1 MFTRNISSCACSFG
15 RHTSQQPIN
24 VSLEP
29 EGVSALEDISVC
41 TTCRASWC
49 LLLSLLL
56 AESVSQRLFREF
68 QNRMRRRVLDGAGMT
83 SEHNLQAYQEDDD
96 LIELWLWLDG
106 VSNPTV
112 WLHGISG
119 QAAESQEHKIIGV
132 RDALAF
138 SDTSFMGYGGGF
150 SDVGKLG
157 IPTYAAS
164 LTLGGLLPMLACL
177 SVLVM
182 LIGRVVRWSPLSLS
196 RFESSLQRS
205 LAIRLCGWIEIDGD
219 DAALNAKLDP
229 MEDNNE
235 FQRAAAIAIFHQNIP
250 RAIHSLTVV
259 RASMPLGNAAPLV
272 LGLPSPVALL
282 CCFHS
287 I

>member
-1 MFTRNISSCACSFG
+1 MVHVFRQHIRGERTDGSLFTRNISSCACSFG

-119 QAAESQEHKIIGV
+119 QAAES
-132 RDALAF
+132 
-138 SDTSFMGYGGGF
+138 
-150 SDVGKLG
+150 
-157 IPTYAAS
+157 
-164 LTLGGLLPMLACL
+164 
-177 SVLVM
+177 
-182 LIGRVVRWSPLSLS
+182 
-196 RFESSLQRS
+196 
-205 LAIRLCGWIEIDGD
+205 
-219 DAALNAKLDP
+219 
-229 MEDNNE
+229 
-235 FQRAAAIAIFHQNIP
+235 
-250 RAIHSLTVV
+250 
-259 RASMPLGNAAPLV
+259 
-272 LGLPSPVALL
+272 
-282 CCFHS
+282 
-287 I
+287 